1 MVRQH
6 VSLTLQDHTQDTEE
20 TRLHEELRQK
30 IAFTLNL
37 SLPLSKTNLEKN
49 PWGLIFENI
58 DFLSQKY
65 TFKMARNEIKE
76 HVRKSIQN
84 SIQIF
89 LKRNKRKYDK
99 VQTTDSAPS
108 CRVSYTCT
116 SDNHK
121 EEAICGRDRSKGN
134 RKIQL
139 SKFKAALWTKN
150 MALDSQKLN

>member
-1 MVRQH
+1 VETVRQH
-6 VSLTLQDHTQDTEE
+6 VSLTLWDRTQDTEE

-84 SIQIF
+84 SI
-89 LKRNKRKYDK
+89 
-99 VQTTDSAPS
+99 
-108 CRVSYTCT
+108 
-116 SDNHK
+116 
-121 EEAICGRDRSKGN
+121 
-134 RKIQL
+134 
-139 SKFKAALWTKN
+139 
-150 MALDSQKLN
+150 